1 MGVEYLVRPDSYRP
15 PAPADFAFIWIHCE
29 HRDAGGVLRLDADL
43 ITYIFAA
50 GLYTHLDWL
59 N

>member
-1 MGVEYLVRPDSYRP
+1 MGVEYLVRPDSYWP

-43 ITYIFAA
+43 ITYIFAQISV
-50 GLYTHLDWL
+50 
-59 N
+59 